1 MLRNNDVI
9 VLLGAGCSFKAGIPT
24 SDRMLTELHGLLEE
38 KRDWKAFHPLY
49 CCLRG
54 LILRADAMLGKF
66 NESFNIE
73 RLVAS
78 LGEIEHRENN
88 VLSPFINSLH
98 PDLEREAGENL
109 RLVTDF
115 RQRIVER
122 LKDWVQIPHY
132 EVADYYRSLFE
143 FAAAYTYP
151 LRVFTLNYDLC
162 LEKNTPP
169 EKMLERG
176 FDRTTHLWDWRRFE
190 PKDTDS
196 VSIYYYKMHGS
207 IDWERDAAHGNVVRD
222 VENTPLQPDLI
233 FGTVHKLYPND
244 PYLFYAYEFR
254 QYSLLAKVILII
266 GYSFADEHINR
277 ILRQALEN
285 DPARRIVAVMPN
297 PDKYGICSRL
307 GESVKDQVVF
317 EQAYAE
323 IYLKKL
329 TPGHLTETAGIHVD
343 TQSDPFAAE
352 AQP

>member
-1 MLRNNDVI
+1 MLLNNDVI
-9 VLLGAGCSFKAGIPT
+9 VLLGAGCSFKARIPT
-24 SDRMLTELHGLLEE
+24 SDKMLTELHDLLEQNLS
-38 KRDWKAFHPLY
+38 WKKFHPLY

-54 LILRADAMLGKF
+54 LILRADALLGKF

-78 LGEIEHRENN
+78 LGEIESLEKN
-88 VLSPFINSLH
+88 VLSPFVNSLH
-98 PDLEREAGENL
+98 PDLEREAGEN
-109 RLVTDF
+109 RQLVTEF

-122 LKDWVQIPHY
+122 LKDWVQ
-132 EVADYYRSLFE
+132 VAEYYRSLFD

-169 EKMLERG
+169 EKTLERG

-207 IDWERDAAHGNVVRD
+207 IDWQRDVAHGNVVKD
-222 VENTPLQPDLI
+222 VENTPLEPDLI
-233 FGTVHKLYPND
+233 FGTMHKLYPND
-244 PYLFYAYEFR
+244 PYLFYAYELR
-254 QYSLLAKVILII
+254 QYSLLAKVILVI

-285 DPARRIVAVMPN
+285 DSARRIVAVMPH
-297 PDKYGICSRL
+297 PDRDGICSRL
-307 GESVKDQVVF
+307 GESVKRQVIF
-317 EQAYAE
+317 EEGYAE
-323 IYLKKL
+323 IYLKTL
-329 TPGHLTETAGIHVD
+329 TPDHLTQIAGIHVD
-343 TQSDPFAAE
+343 THSDPFAAE